1 MLLFQKSQKSF
12 WNVLTQ
18 LLYRCYGYYFSLF
31 GAGQASAIEAEE
43 LRDTWNNDDFEKRK

>member
-12 WNVLTQ
+12 WNVLTES
-18 LLYRCYGYYFSLF
+18 LYRCYGFSLI